1 VVVYRSPLGRPSG
14 NQPIPPRPPA
24 QEKEK
29 PELTWQERKA
39 QEFLELNKTVDT
51 AIERVRNQ
59 PDNLLSAKEKQLIIF
74 EIEAMARQGARA
86 GKKPDSGVLSKFG
99 SAIKQVA
106 GGVIA
111 PFSVPLGSKARERAY
126 DYTFGAAQRV
136 VQSGIKEI
144 SDARANL
151 GIDPAVNIF
160 RRPSF
165 TVLPPSAG
173 GPQSTTELSDRITS
187 KADPEL
193 LRQLKLYSGIS
204 GDPIKPS
211 LKDFVSQTK
220 DPDWFYRDT
229 ATSKAISAY
238 SPAKGFFTDLG
249 IDLVSEPAS
258 YITGVGNVK
267 YVGRLGK
274 FALAQRFNTAEMV
287 AKYPALANKFNDIV
301 RFGQH
306 APIEGFRD
314 ILKAE
319 GIQGGVRFLG
329 TPVRGTETIG
339 EGVGRVLSTAWEQV
353 MDIATSAR
361 FGDGV
366 LALGSRRNLKDVGR
380 ISGTGINRGYR
391 LTESEALGKI
401 AHWSAAQ
408 YSKGRVPIEAS
419 RAFGD
424 IRETVDAINANPVMA
439 KNFYD
444 LVETANPNTVAGR
457 VRFDALPE
465 TDQKLV
471 QSFVDWQ
478 AGLRTGLG
486 DEQQALAA
494 EYGLDIKDIGFIDN
508 YLTHRM
514 TGRAYEW
521 LRTNG
526 ARAKRLGWDKS
537 NLDLSDIK
545 DPQQPLRHRKYRA
558 PEVMPDGTVRTEVFF
573 GEEVKLGTIKE
584 MNEIFR
590 RQTGTDIDFFETDIG
605 IIANSYAYAMAK
617 AKGRVSYTR
626 RLLEYGSEV
635 AQPLLKTMVPD
646 PALRAATKA
655 ELDKALSI
663 RADVRR
669 AFGRRMTDLK
679 SVINQGVKDA
689 ENIIA
694 GNLKRRQLNSKETG
708 AVVRR
713 IEELEETLAALKVK
727 SEKYAF
733 DKRGD
738 FELLHAELTLNIAN
752 LRAALEDGTAELN
765 EIRLGLQTTY
775 QTMYP
780 NLKKIPT
787 DIDVLADR
795 ISAARGVPAA
805 REVRAINARLTEA
818 RRELAALSTQSDEY
832 AELAEEIAMLKD
844 LDNGYRVMAEYR
856 SAQDYAPDNGF
867 LYISA
872 REMAETD
879 EMQIGLKLLRTSAQ
893 GFPDQ
898 ADVMGVRVFGN
909 EEVID
914 FRTRSGVARTFG
926 AFDFGDGLV
935 DQLKLLQVDPEPLQT
950 GLDAVRVGLPMDPEL
965 EQAFPEVADL
975 VKLMDGNQAREI
987 MPYGDPELVKVI
999 YEEMVD
1005 ATTGLLMKVG
1015 VENADYVARQVVD
1028 GAIGFVATKGIDT
1041 NSARGILLPASLF
1054 DDAAPADDIV
1064 VVLAPRV
1071 ALRATDSVTGAVQ
1084 DASSPLLGAVMRSG
1098 EEQAAGATKGKL
1110 NELLSRQEEIAE
1122 VQKVRQEISA
1132 LTRRK
1137 GGLKSAAT
1145 RRKNSAALAKER
1157 AGTAKNLPREI
1168 EINGKV
1174 ENLTLAQIEKRLESL
1189 TATEA
1194 RFRANM
1200 ERTLV
1205 REQAGLRESGL
1216 TAAGAQAKLMS
1227 NVDRLK
1233 VLQNE
1238 VLALQ
1243 TWDAGTG
1250 MVVRDEIAAA
1260 VDLIASMPP
1269 TGAAGEA
1276 AREWLARLQRTV
1288 NATTIISDPKV
1299 ARNYKRLTELL
1310 AFDEWNL
1317 AIADEV
1323 AGAAKGKLDAIDA
1336 GLTGSVL
1343 APREDLLLKGWE
1355 EIGGLGVQIPKEIM
1369 DVWKPNID
1377 KVFNP
1382 ADRTAFANGIS
1393 YLNKIFKAYATG
1405 TIGFVVRNLYSA
1417 VYMNAV
1423 AGVDAVTMQKA
1434 WKAMHY
1440 YNKYGASKW
1449 LDELGITGLERTM
1462 YEQAVMAV
1470 ESSGTRGMFTELAT
1484 PTLRG
1489 TKGEAVLNAVLS
1501 NPYTRTIRGANS
1513 RVEQSVRF
1521 PLALKAI
1528 MDGDDYVTA
1537 ASQINRYHF
1546 DYSDLSKVDEKFMQ
1560 IVPFWI
1566 WTTRNLPNQMVNQ
1579 FMRPQVYSLYESLKE
1594 NLPTDDSVLSPTWM
1608 QRYEPLGF
1616 VRFGLDPK
1624 LIMRPD
1630 LPHKRLDQN
1639 IAQFTDIKKFAG
1651 GLYPL
1656 YKLPLE
1662 FAAGKSLGLD
1672 IPFKKESRE
1681 AKGIDAALAE
1691 TLGRIP
1697 IFEGAYPTVRLPD
1710 GTEQRQVSDFASYFV
1725 GNMVPIIATIQR
1737 ITGGRFG
1744 GKESYADRQNSA
1756 IATFFGL
1763 PLDYVSD
1770 RMEGNEAISRQFG
1783 VREYLDMLKRL
1794 GYLEPAK
1801 VTEKRVQEPI
1811 KAAEKAAKEKAER
1824 DKNQAITAKSTEV
1837 LKAKEQFG
1845 TKSEEYK
1852 KLKQELDDLKNP
1864 KKRQKRID
1872 EENIIARFGKDS
1884 IEHQRFL
1891 EELNLI
1897 KEKP

>member
-1 VVVYRSPLGRPSG
+1 MVVYRSPLGRPSG
-14 NQPIPPRPPA
+14 NQPIPPRPPKVE
-24 QEKEK
+24 EKDL
-29 PELTWQERKA
+29 PWGQRKA
-39 QEFLELNKTVDT
+39 KEFLELNKSVDT

-59 PDNLLSAKEKQLIIF
+59 PDNLLSAKEKQMIIA
-74 EIEAMARQGARA
+74 EIESMAKQGARA
-86 GKKPDSGVLSKFG
+86 GKTPASGFTSKIG

-106 GGVIA
+106 GGVVA

-151 GIDPAVNIF
+151 GIDPAINLF

-173 GPQSTTELSDRITS
+173 GPQSTKELSDRITS

-193 LRQLKLYSGIS
+193 LRQLKLYSGVS
-204 GDPIKPS
+204 GDPIQPS
-211 LKDFVSQTK
+211 LKDFVSQVK

-229 ATSKAISAY
+229 ATSKAINAY
-238 SPAKGFFTDLG
+238 NPRKGFFTDLG
-249 IDLVSEPAS
+249 IDLVSEPAT
-258 YITGVGNVK
+258 YITGVGNIK

-274 FALAQRFNTAEMV
+274 LSLAQRFNTAEMV
-287 AKYPALANKFNDIV
+287 AKYPALADRYNDIV
-301 RFGQH
+301 RYGQH
-306 APIEGFRD
+306 APIEGFKD
-314 ILKAE
+314 ILKSE
-319 GIQGGVRFLG
+319 GIQTGVRILG
-329 TPVRGTETIG
+329 TPVKGTDVIG
-339 EGVGRVLSTAWEQV
+339 EGVGRALSTAWEQV
-353 MDIATSAR
+353 MDLVTR
-361 FGDGV
+361 FG
-366 LALGSRRNLKDVGR
+366 AIGSPTSRAFMKDVGR
-380 ISGTGINRGYR
+380 KGGKGLGLGEYR
-391 LTESEALGKI
+391 VSETEALGKI

-408 YSKGRVPIEAS
+408 YSKGRVPVEAA
-419 RAFGD
+419 RGVLD
-424 IRETVDAINANPVMA
+424 IRETVDAVRGGKIAGLSE
-439 KNFYD
+439 NFYD

-457 VRFDALPE
+457 VRFDTLPK
-465 TDQKLV
+465 DQQDLV
-471 QSFVDWQ
+471 RNYVDWQ
-478 AGLRTGLG
+478 DGLRNGLG

-494 EYGLDIKDIGFIDN
+494 EYGLDIKDIGFIEN
-508 YLTHRM
+508 YLSHRL
-514 TGRAYEW
+514 TGPAYEW
-521 LRTNG
+521 LRKNG

-558 PEVMPDGTVRTEVFF
+558 PQVMPDGTVRTEVFF

-590 RQTGTDIDFFETDIG
+590 RQTGADIDFFETDIG
-605 IIANSYAYAMAK
+605 TIANSYAYAMAK

-626 RLLEYGSEV
+626 RLLEYGKDV

-646 PALRAATKA
+646 PALRAATKV
-655 ELDKALSI
+655 ELDRALSI
-663 RADVRR
+663 RDDVRR
-669 AFGRRMTDLK
+669 AYGRKMTDLRT
-679 SVINQGVKDA
+679 VINRGIKDA
-689 ENIIA
+689 QNIID
-694 GNLKRRQLNSKETG
+694 GNLKRTELNSKETA
-708 AVVRR
+708 AVMKR
-713 IEELEETLAALKVK
+713 IEDLEETLVALKAQ

-795 ISAARGVPAA
+795 ISAARGIPAA

-818 RRELAALSTQSDEY
+818 RKELAALSTQSEEY
-832 AELAEEIAMLKD
+832 AELSKEIAMLKD
-844 LDNGYRVMAEYR
+844 LDNGYRVMGEYR
-856 SAQDYAPDNGF
+856 AAQDYAPDNGF
-867 LYISA
+867 LYIA
-872 REMAETD
+872 GREMAEVD
-879 EMQIGLKLLRTSAQ
+879 EMQIPFKLLRTNAT

-975 VKLMDGNQAREI
+975 IKLMDGNQAREI

-1015 VENADYVARQVVD
+1015 VDNADYVARQVVD
-1028 GAIGFVATKGIDT
+1028 GALGFVATKGIDT

-1054 DDAAPADDIV
+1054 DDAAAADDIV

-1071 ALRATDSVTGAVQ
+1071 ALTASDSVTAGVQ
-1084 DASSPLLGAVMRSG
+1084 NADNPVLSSVLRSG
-1098 EEQAAGATKGKL
+1098 EEQAAGAAKGKL
-1110 NELLSRQEEIAE
+1110 NELLSRQEEIAGLQQ
-1122 VQKVRQEISA
+1122 VKQEIA
-1132 LTRRK
+1132 TLTRRK

-1145 RRKNSAALAKER
+1145 RRKNAAALAKER
-1157 AGTAKNLPREI
+1157 AGVARNLPREI
-1168 EINGKV
+1168 EIDGKV
-1174 ENLTLAQIEKRLESL
+1174 ENLTLAQIDKRLEFL

-1205 REQAGLRESGL
+1205 REQDNLRESGL
-1216 TAAGAQAKLMS
+1216 TAAGAQSKLMS
-1227 NVDRLK
+1227 NIDRMK

-1269 TGAAGEA
+1269 TGAAGDA

-1288 NATTIISDPKV
+1288 DTTTIISDPKV

-1343 APREDLLLKGWE
+1343 APRKDLLLKGWE
-1355 EIGGLGVQIPKEIM
+1355 EIGGLGVQIPQEIM
-1369 DVWKPNID
+1369 DVWLPNIE

-1382 ADRTAFANGIS
+1382 ADRAALANGIS
-1393 YLNKIFKAYATG
+1393 YINKIFKAYAVG
-1405 TIGFVVRNLYSA
+1405 TVGFVVRNLYSA
-1417 VYMNAV
+1417 VFMNAV
-1423 AGVDAVTMQKA
+1423 AGVDGVTMQKA

-1440 YNKYGASKW
+1440 YNKYGPAKW

-1470 ESSGTRGMFTELAT
+1470 ESSGTRGMFTELAS

-1489 TKGEAVLNAVLS
+1489 TKGEKILNSLLS
-1501 NPYTRTIRGANS
+1501 NPYTRTIRGANT
-1513 RVEQSVRF
+1513 RVEQAVRF

-1528 MDGDDYVTA
+1528 MQGDDYVGA

-1579 FMRPQVYSLYESLKE
+1579 WMRPQVYSLYQSLQE

-1608 QRYEPLGF
+1608 KRYEPLGF

-1624 LIMRPD
+1624 LMMRPD
-1630 LPHKRLDQN
+1630 MPHKRLDQN
-1639 IAQFTDIKKFAG
+1639 IQQFTDIKKFGG

-1656 YKLPLE
+1656 YKLPIE
-1662 FAAGKSLGLD
+1662 YAAGKSLGLD
-1672 IPFKKESRE
+1672 IPFKDEPRE
-1681 AKGIDAALAE
+1681 AKGIDAALAN
-1691 TLGRIP
+1691 TLGRLP
-1697 IFEGAYPTVRLPD
+1697 FLEGAYPTVRRPD
-1710 GTEQRQVSDFASYFV
+1710 GTDEKQVSDYASYFV

-1737 ITGGRFG
+1737 LTGGRFG

-1770 RMEGNEAISRQFG
+1770 RMESNEAVSRQFG

-1794 GYLEPAK
+1794 GYLEPAQDTK
-1801 VTEKRVQEPI
+1801 DRLKEPI
-1811 KAAEKAAKEKAER
+1811 KAAEEKAKQE
-1824 DKNQAITAKSTEV
+1824 KNKAITAKGVEV
-1837 LKAKEQFG
+1837 LKAKDQFG

-1864 KKRQKRID
+1864 KKRQKRLD

>member
-1 VVVYRSPLGRPSG
+1 MVVYRSPLGRLSG
-14 NQPIPPRPPA
+14 NQPIPPRPPT
-24 QEKEK
+24 EPKEK
-29 PELTWQERKA
+29 PELTYAEKKA
-39 QEFLELNKTVDT
+39 KEFLELNKSVDT

-59 PDNLLSAKEKQLIIF
+59 PDKLLSGKEKQEIIAAL
-74 EIEAMARQGARA
+74 ESMAKQGVRA
-86 GKKPDSGVLSKFG
+86 GKPRDSGVLSKLG
-99 SAIKQVA
+99 SVGKQVV
-106 GGVIA
+106 GGIIA

-160 RRPSF
+160 RRPNF
-165 TVLPPSAG
+165 TVLPPSVG
-173 GPQSTTELSDRITS
+173 GPQSTKELSDRITS

-211 LKDFVSQTK
+211 LKDFVSQVK

-229 ATSKAISAY
+229 ATSKAINAY

-274 FALAQRFNTAEMV
+274 LSLAQRFTTKEMV
-287 AKYPALANKFNDIV
+287 AKFPQLADRFNDIA
-301 RFGQH
+301 RYGQH
-306 APIEGFRD
+306 APIEGFKD

-319 GIQGGVRFLG
+319 GIQGGVRVLG
-329 TPVRGTETIG
+329 TPVRGTEELG
-339 EGVGRVLSTAWEQV
+339 AGVGRILSEGWEFV
-353 MDIATSAR
+353 MDIATR
-361 FGDGV
+361 YGGDI
-366 LALGSRRNLKDVGR
+366 ASPASRAFMKNVGR
-380 ISGTGINRGYR
+380 ISGTGVSRGYR
-391 LTESEALGKI
+391 VTESEALGKI
-401 AHWSAAQ
+401 AQWSAAQ

-419 RAFGD
+419 RGIGD
-424 IRETVDAINANPVMA
+424 VREIVDEIRANPIMS

-465 TDQKLV
+465 ADQKLV
-471 QSFVDWQ
+471 QSYVDWQ
-478 AGLRTGLG
+478 SGLRTSLG
-486 DEQQALAA
+486 DEQQQLAA
-494 EYGLDIKDIGFIDN
+494 DYGLDIKDIGFIDN
-508 YLTHRM
+508 YLSHRL
-514 TGRAYEW
+514 TGPAFEW
-521 LRTNG
+521 LRKNG
-526 ARAKRLGWDKS
+526 ERAKRLGWDKS

-558 PEVMPDGTVRTEVFF
+558 PEVLSDGTVRTEVFF

-590 RQTGTDIDFFETDIG
+590 RQTGTDIDFFETDIAT
-605 IIANSYAYAMAK
+605 IANSYAYAMAK

-626 RLLEYGSEV
+626 RLLEYGEDV

-646 PALRAATKA
+646 PVLRAATKV

-663 RADVRR
+663 RAEVRR

-679 SVINQGVKDA
+679 TVVNRGIKDA
-689 ENIIA
+689 ESIIT
-694 GNLKRRQLNSKETG
+694 GNLKRTELNSKETA
-708 AVVRR
+708 AVVKR
-713 IEELEETLAALKVK
+713 IENLEETLAALKTQ
-727 SEKYAF
+727 SAKYAF

-752 LRAALEDGTAELN
+752 LRSALENGTAELS

-795 ISAARGVPAA
+795 ISAARGIPAA

-818 RRELAALSTQSDEY
+818 RRELAAVSAQSDEY
-832 AELAEEIAMLKD
+832 AELVEEVAMLKD

-867 LYISA
+867 LYISG
-872 REMAETD
+872 REMAEVD
-879 EMQIGLKLLRTSAQ
+879 EMQIGMKLLRTSAT

-909 EEVID
+909 DEVID

-926 AFDFGDGLV
+926 AFDFGDGIV

-950 GLDAVRVGLPMDPEL
+950 GLDAVRVGLPMDPDL
-965 EQAFPEVADL
+965 ERAFPEVADL
-975 VKLMDGNQAREI
+975 VKLMDGNQARDI

-999 YEEMVD
+999 YDEMVD

-1028 GAIGFVATKGIDT
+1028 GALGFVATKGVDT

-1054 DDAAPADDIV
+1054 DEGAAADDIV

-1071 ALRATDSVTGAVQ
+1071 ALTASDSVTAGVQ
-1084 DASSPLLGAVMRSG
+1084 NADNPLLSSVLRSG
-1098 EEQAAGATKGKL
+1098 EEQAAGAAKGKL
-1110 NELLSRQEEIAE
+1110 NELLSRQEEIVE
-1122 VQKVRQEISA
+1122 LQKVKQEIA
-1132 LTRRK
+1132 TLTRRK

-1145 RRKNSAALAKER
+1145 RRRNSASLAKER
-1157 AGTAKNLPREI
+1157 AGAAKNLPREI
-1168 EINGKV
+1168 EIDGKV
-1174 ENLTLAQIEKRLESL
+1174 ESLTLPQIDKRLESL

-1200 ERTLV
+1200 ERTLL
-1205 REQAGLRESGL
+1205 REQDNLRQSGL
-1216 TAAGAQAKLMS
+1216 TAVGAQAQLMS
-1227 NVDRLK
+1227 NIDRLK

-1288 NATTIISDPKV
+1288 DATTVMSDPKV

-1323 AGAAKGKLDAIDA
+1323 SAAAKGKLDAIDA
-1336 GLTGSVL
+1336 GLSGSVL

-1377 KVFNP
+1377 KVFNA
-1382 ADRTAFANGIS
+1382 ADRSSLANGIS

-1405 TIGFVVRNLYSA
+1405 TVGFVVRNLYSA
-1417 VYMNAV
+1417 VFMNAV
-1423 AGVDAVTMQKA
+1423 AGVDGVTMQQA

-1440 YNKYGASKW
+1440 YNKYGAGKW
-1449 LDELGITGLERTM
+1449 LDELGITGLQRTM
-1462 YEQAVMAV
+1462 YEQALMAV
-1470 ESSGTRGMFTELAT
+1470 ESSGTRGMFTELAA

-1489 TKGEAVLNAVLS
+1489 TKGEKVLNAVLD
-1501 NPYTRTIRGANS
+1501 NPYTRTIRGANT
-1513 RVEQSVRF
+1513 RVEQAVRF

-1528 MDGDDYVTA
+1528 MQGDDYVGA

-1560 IVPFWI
+1560 VIPFWI

-1579 FMRPQVYSLYESLKE
+1579 FMRPQVYSLYESVKE
-1594 NLPTDDSVLSPTWM
+1594 NLPTDDSVLMPTWM

-1630 LPHKRLDQN
+1630 LPHKRMDQT
-1639 IAQFTDIKKFAG
+1639 ISQFTDIKKFAG

-1656 YKLPLE
+1656 YKLPIE
-1662 FAAGKSLGLD
+1662 FAAGRSLALD

-1681 AKGIDAALAE
+1681 AKGIDAVLAE

-1697 IFEGAYPTVRLPD
+1697 IFEGAYPKVRLPD
-1710 GTEQRQVSDFASYFV
+1710 GTEQRQVSDFASYLV
-1725 GNMVPIIATIQR
+1725 GNAIPIIATIQR

-1756 IATFFGL
+1756 IATFFGI
-1763 PLDYVSD
+1763 PLDYVTD
-1770 RMEGNEAISRQFG
+1770 RMEANEAVSRQFG
-1783 VREYLDMLKRL
+1783 IREYLDMLKRL
-1794 GYLEPAK
+1794 GYLEPAQ
-1801 VTEKRVQEPI
+1801 VTKDRVQAPI
-1811 KAAEKAAKEKAER
+1811 EAAEKAAKEKTKR
-1824 DKNQAITAKSTEV
+1824 DENQVITAKGVEV
-1837 LKAKEQFG
+1837 LKAKDQFG

-1884 IEHQRFL
+1884 VEHQRFL